1 MKSAGKLPGLLVRG
15 GLTAALLFTILLRII
30 RAAANWESV
39 AGFYRV
45 DSPWALLAAVLFLG
59 PFLAALSAVG
69 ALWRRWDQAAGL
81 AAVNFC
87 ASGFFALWEG
97 MTVFARAMDGHTAY
111 AGAEPLLSAAVCG
124 ISALT
129 VLGGV
134 LASGRRN
141 QKRRDDYVD

>member
-111 AGAEPLLSAAVCG
+111 AGARASAERRRLRDFRFDR
-124 ISALT
+124 S
-129 VLGGV
+129 GGRFG
-134 LASGRRN
+134 LWAAESKKER
-141 QKRRDDYVD
+141 